1 MKPRIDFDRSRFR
14 SHKYLAE
21 AVGRIITY
29 RGVRGAFSLQA
40 SNIML
45 IRSRGTL
52 DPLDTQ
58 DDIIIIVATKRSSTV
73 LGRASFAESGQP
85 LSLSIYIYIDPC
97 VRGPG
102 ARNRGPR
109 LISSLRFMPLSP
121 ITVFVWPPF
130 N

>member
-1 MKPRIDFDRSRFR
+1 MKEIIIPASDFKITISSKKRSHGANQLRQFAKKNSFPGEERNNARNERKIEKRGGSVGTHVKPRIDFDRSRSR

-52 DPLDTQ
+52 DPLDTRM
-58 DDIIIIVATKRSSTV
+58 I
-73 LGRASFAESGQP
+73 
-85 LSLSIYIYIDPC
+85 
-97 VRGPG
+97 
-102 ARNRGPR
+102 
-109 LISSLRFMPLSP
+109 
-121 ITVFVWPPF
+121 
-130 N
+130 

>member
-85 LSLSIYIYIDPC
+85 LSLYIYISIPMC
-97 VRGPG
+97 EGPVRGTE
-102 ARNRGPR
+102 GP
-109 LISSLRFMPLSP
+109 
-121 ITVFVWPPF
+121 V
-130 N
+130 

>member
-1 MKPRIDFDRSRFR
+1 MEQTSSAHQFAKKNSFPGEERNNARNERKIEKRGGSVGTHVKPRIDFDRSRSR

-52 DPLDTQ
+52 DPLDTRM
-58 DDIIIIVATKRSSTV
+58 I
-73 LGRASFAESGQP
+73 
-85 LSLSIYIYIDPC
+85 
-97 VRGPG
+97 
-102 ARNRGPR
+102 
-109 LISSLRFMPLSP
+109 
-121 ITVFVWPPF
+121 
-130 N
+130 